1 MCVRGRRGGP
11 RRLNVR
17 GTTWEESE
25 FSDGDCWR
33 TGFGNWE
40 DGWGDMRQGWR
51 RGVFKAWLGSRG
63 VRVQVSRSGVRLWEG
78 IVEWSEGC
86 EAQNLYV
93 VALGK
98 LWQEHE
104 TQATELRPATE

>member
-1 MCVRGRRGGP
+1 M
-11 RRLNVR
+11 
-17 GTTWEESE
+17 
-25 FSDGDCWR
+25 
-33 TGFGNWE
+33 
-40 DGWGDMRQGWR
+40 
-51 RGVFKAWLGSRG
+51 
-63 VRVQVSRSGVRLWEG
+63 QVSRSGVRLWEG